1 MFEFLVVTRSYL
13 LTTCHQCRE
22 WIASSS
28 ATANTGS
35 SCRQNKSEREQPCA
49 INEQNEDFNGE
60 KQDVDPVTLLQ
71 NLVLAVQRVMHRHK
85 KFDTIMQQNSEDL
98 LEIPCCQYL
107 HVTSTDDIK
116 DMKTEKVLLGF
127 QTNFTQFCVLYIPY
141 FFCYKYD
148 ISVQ

>member
-22 WIASSS
+22 WIASS
-28 ATANTGS
+28 ATANPSS

-49 INEQNEDFNGE
+49 IDEQNKDCEGE

-71 NLVLAVQRVMHRHK
+71 NLVLTVQRVMHRHK

-107 HVTSTDDIK
+107 HVTSTEDIK
-116 DMKTEKVLLGF
+116 DMKTEKVPSDPLYS
-127 QTNFTQFCVLYIPY
+127 FCVLYLSIPLL
-141 FFCYKYD
+141 FLL
-148 ISVQ
+148 